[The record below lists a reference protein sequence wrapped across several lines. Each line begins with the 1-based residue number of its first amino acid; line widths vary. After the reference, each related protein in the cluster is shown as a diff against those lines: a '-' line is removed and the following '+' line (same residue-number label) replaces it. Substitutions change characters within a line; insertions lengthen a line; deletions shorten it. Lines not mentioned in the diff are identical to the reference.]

1 MQFGKGQRCGLK
13 EVKRAAVV
21 IRDGV
26 QGSGMGTGPLLLTMA
41 PGWLSV
47 NSGTAHDVEIGW
59 ICTEQSRY
67 QPGFGNA

>member
-1 MQFGKGQRCGLK
+1 M
-13 EVKRAAVV
+13 

-26 QGSGMGTGPLLLTMA
+26 WGSWVGTGPLLLTLA

-47 NSGTAHDVEIGW
+47 ISGATHDVEVGW
-59 ICTEQSRY
+59 LCTEQSRY